1 MELGA
6 AVLDEGVVV
15 AEGGPGAL
23 RDVGELDEFP
33 VGHVGVVHAEE
44 VADGGRDV
52 EAGAFVQVGL
62 GAFGA
67 KDVLPV
73 VGAERAGVL
82 PLGVADAVLEPDGD
96 PAAFADGFLRPLEGL
111 AEPRD
116 DAGGLGLEALRGDVV
131 VGEGDVKGVLAR
143 GEGGGRVGGGAGGF
157 FRRVGA
163 AVVAGPLRVPAAFV
177 VGDGVVFR
185 GAFADPEGGGD
196 DGVAPGVLA
205 GGFPGIRERE
215 EAESGESAAV
225 AIAHGVLAVAGLGLD
240 LPGGDGGG
248 VELVTGKDGG
258 EGGQSDSQPAEECV
272 PFHGSSAGRGFS
284 VPGTGHSLTSGR
296 FAGCARGDDEVGSG
310 IAEVGSFSE
319 LRGGA
324 AG

>member
-1 MELGA
+1 MGA
-6 AVLDEGVVV
+6 AVDDEGVVV

-52 EAGAFVQVGL
+52 EARAFVQVGL
-62 GAFGA
+62 GAFVA

-82 PLGVADAVLEPDGD
+82 PLRVADAVLEPDGD
-96 PAAFADGFLRPLEGL
+96 PAAFADGVLRPLVLLG
-111 AEPRD
+111 EPRD

-143 GEGGGRVGGGAGGF
+143 GEGGGRVGRGAGGF

-185 GAFADPEGGGD
+185 GALADPEGGGD
-196 DGVAPGVLA
+196 DGIPPGVLA
-205 GGFPGIRERE
+205 DGFPGVREGE
-215 EAESGESAAV
+215 EAESGEGAAGAA
-225 AIAHGVLAVAGLGLD
+225 AITHGVLAVAGLGLCVA
-240 LPGGDGGG
+240 GGDGGG
-248 VELVTGKDGG
+248 VKLVTGKDRG
-258 EGGQSDSQPAEECV
+258 EGG
-272 PFHGSSAGRGFS
+272 
-284 VPGTGHSLTSGR
+284 
-296 FAGCARGDDEVGSG
+296 
-310 IAEVGSFSE
+310 
-319 LRGGA
+319 
-324 AG
+324 